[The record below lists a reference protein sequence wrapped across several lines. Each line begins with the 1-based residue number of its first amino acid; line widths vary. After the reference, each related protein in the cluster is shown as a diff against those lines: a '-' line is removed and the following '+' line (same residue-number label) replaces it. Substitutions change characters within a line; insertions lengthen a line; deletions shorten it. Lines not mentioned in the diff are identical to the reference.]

1 MNGKHINYRS
11 VIQSGIAKPIWL
23 RCEIL
28 LNALAFSRRSS
39 LKTISGFEIGS
50 KSAHI
55 VPAKIGFAMEDGI
68 LLLPTNKTY

>member
-1 MNGKHINYRS
+1 MNGKQINHKS
-11 VIQSGIAKPIWL
+11 EIQSGIAKPIWL

-68 LLLPTNKTY
+68 LPPPTNKTY